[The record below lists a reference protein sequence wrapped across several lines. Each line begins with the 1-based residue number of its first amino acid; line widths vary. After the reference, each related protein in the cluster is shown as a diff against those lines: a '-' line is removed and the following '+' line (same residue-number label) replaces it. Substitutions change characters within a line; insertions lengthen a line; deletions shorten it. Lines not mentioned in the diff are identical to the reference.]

1 MSSVVNVAVEAGT
14 TAAPAENNAEKIFDC
29 EDVSFDQWL
38 KLQIWKSHD
47 EDGSQFINITS
58 KETSPDDL
66 SLSCT
71 RADIVKT
78 PRSEGKLEGTT
89 LIGLATAKKCVEKKK
104 GEHKYRGC
112 MSLDPNRVYLD
123 STATHHYMFVK

>member
-29 EDVSFDQWL
+29 EDVLFDQWL

-104 GEHKYRGC
+104 GRTQRSWVHEFGTQQGL
-112 MSLDPNRVYLD
+112 S
-123 STATHHYMFVK
+123 